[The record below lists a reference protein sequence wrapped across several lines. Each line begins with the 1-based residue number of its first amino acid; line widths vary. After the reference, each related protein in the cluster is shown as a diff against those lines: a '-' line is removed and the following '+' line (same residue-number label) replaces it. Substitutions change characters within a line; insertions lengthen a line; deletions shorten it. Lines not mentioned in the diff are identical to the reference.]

1 MRFKWSIL
9 LVMLVSAV
17 FCHAQAS
24 KEIEVL
30 ADELV
35 KNADKYEGRK
45 VEVFGCIAHV
55 CGVDGRKMKMKTP
68 GGEIIKIVAGGP
80 EDKFG
85 KDYNK
90 KLVSVRGV
98 VKVTRIGKDY
108 IDKIE
113 KEGRLLCHIDHKAC
127 KDKPWVNRKVEE
139 GKAEAMLKR
148 DIAAL
153 RKKLRESGKKELCY
167 VSILAEDIEV
177 IDN

>member
-1 MRFKWSIL
+1 M
-9 LVMLVSAV
+9 
-17 FCHAQAS
+17 FCQAQVAGT
-24 KEIEVL
+24 IEVS

-35 KNADKYEGRK
+35 NHANEYEGKR

-68 GGEIIKIVAGGP
+68 MGEIVKILANGP

-90 KLVSVRGV
+90 KLVSVTGM
-98 VKVTRIGKDY
+98 VKVTRIGKAY
-108 IDKIE
+108 INRIE
-113 KEGRLLCHIDHKAC
+113 KEGKLLCHIDHKAC
-127 KDKPWVNRKVEE
+127 KDKQWVNRKVEE

-167 VSILAEDIEV
+167 VSIVAEKIEV